1 MGINFSKVNYTYAP
15 QKKKVKNKYILE
27 DINLTISEK
36 NEFITIVG
44 HTGSGKST
52 LVQMM
57 NALLVPTTGSVT
69 VFGNEITYKKQ
80 KNLKRLRK
88 NVGLVFQF
96 PEYQLFEETVL
107 KDVCFGPKNYKLEN
121 PVAKAKEALT
131 SVKIYEDKYEKS
143 PFRLSGGEKRKVAI
157 AGILA
162 SEPNVLILD
171 EPTVGLD
178 PQTKKELLLLL
189 KEINKEK
196 TIIIITHDMNA
207 LWEVSTR
214 VIVLDDKKIVYDGDK
229 YTLFKNEEL
238 VRKHSLDYPDI
249 IKIMNT
255 IKEKTGKDMD
265 VYKENIDDAFDEL
278 LKVFGNE

>member
-196 TIIIITHDMNA
+196 TVIIITHDMNA

-214 VIVLDDKKIVYDGDK
+214 VIVLDDKKKVYDGDK

>member
-196 TIIIITHDMNA
+196 TVIIITHDMNA

-214 VIVLDDKKIVYDGDK
+214 VIVLDAKKIVYDGDK

>member
-121 PVAKAKEALT
+121 PVAKAKEALS

-196 TIIIITHDMNA
+196 TVIIITHDITVA
-207 LWEVSTR
+207 E
-214 VIVLDDKKIVYDGDK
+214 KC
-229 YTLFKNEEL
+229 
-238 VRKHSLDYPDI
+238 DYQ
-249 IKIMNT
+249 IKI
-255 IKEKTGKDMD
+255 K
-265 VYKENIDDAFDEL
+265 
-278 LKVFGNE
+278 

>member
-69 VFGNEITYKKQ
+69 VFENEITYKKQ

-121 PVAKAKEALT
+121 PVAKAKEALS

-229 YTLFKNEEL
+229 YTLFKKEEL

>member
-1 MGINFSKVNYTYAP
+1 MGINFSKVNYTHAP

-121 PVAKAKEALT
+121 PVAKAKEALS

-196 TIIIITHDMNA
+196 TVIIITHDMNA

-229 YTLFKNEEL
+229 YTLFKNKEL

-278 LKVFGNE
+278 LKVFENE

>member
-143 PFRLSGGEKRKVAI
+143 PFRLSGGEKRKAAI

-196 TIIIITHDMNA
+196 TVIIITHDMNA